1 MSKPFAKVVELTQP
15 PNAGEFAVESAGA
28 RWGLKYNREE
38 ADELA
43 DRINRAAEVP
53 PTIVRVSAASRRP

>member
-1 MSKPFAKVVELTQP
+1 MRINRDVDP
-15 PNAGEFAVESAGA
+15 A
-28 RWGLKYNREE
+28 RCLSCAQGRHLNCTGTKDWNT
-38 ADELA
+38 